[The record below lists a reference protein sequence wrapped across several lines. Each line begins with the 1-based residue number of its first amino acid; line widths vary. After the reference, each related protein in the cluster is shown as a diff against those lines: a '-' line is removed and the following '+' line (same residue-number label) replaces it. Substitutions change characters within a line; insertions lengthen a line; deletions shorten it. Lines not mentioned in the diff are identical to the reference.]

1 MIEVLAML
9 GKFKLQ
15 GLSNAY
21 GTFATKSLRILKV
34 LKIFDKDG
42 TLSLTNLGVGILL
55 YKIGTAAALDWPTAS
70 ALLLSL
76 LSYNYKRMLN
86 AKADAAVQ
94 AEVAKLAQL
103 EDKIQEL
110 NRAFNLKNLGR

>member
-1 MIEVLAML
+1 ML
-9 GKFKLQ
+9 GKFKLPE
-15 GLSNAY
+15 LNKLF
-21 GTFATKSLRILKV
+21 GTLGTKSLRLLKV

-42 TLSLTNLGVGILL
+42 TLSLTNLGVAVLL

-86 AKADAAVQ
+86 AKADATVQ
-94 AEVAKLAQL
+94 AEVAKLSQL

-110 NRAFNLKNLGR
+110 NKAFNLKNLGR